1 MVHLNCLNIDEC
13 TSSNLSFKIENV
25 SILSG
30 FAKIKSRH
38 GAIFDVSKLK
48 DTEFSEVP
56 YKTLLKIL
64 NRLEEEG
71 LLKPVSKGVYF
82 IGEKPVDEE
91 LIFDEYVDNGKG
103 MFVGYQ
109 LFNDVGIS
117 DYFDC
122 KIEIYTNNIKSK
134 QKSVGQ
140 YFLKKV
146 DLEFDDDTVDLVA
159 LVDIIDT
166 GYSMK
171 GCDFMAYKKT
181 VDMLLKSYSDSSFEK
196 IVKAI
201 HYKYSTIKQL
211 SEFLE
216 ANSIDNNCLNIF
228 ESTYKNS
235 IR

>member
-1 MVHLNCLNIDEC
+1 MVREYCKNN
-13 TSSNLSFKIENV
+13 S
-25 SILSG
+25 
-30 FAKIKSRH
+30 

-48 DTEFSEVP
+48 NTEFAEVP

-64 NRLEEEG
+64 NRIEEEG

-91 LIFDEYVDNGKG
+91 LIFDEYIDDGKG

-117 DYFDC
+117 NYVEC

-134 QKSVGQ
+134 QKSLGQ
-140 YFLKKV
+140 YLLKRV
-146 DLEFDDDTVDLVA
+146 DLEFDDDIVDLVA
-159 LVDIIDT
+159 LLEIIDT
-166 GYSMK
+166 GCSMK

-196 IVKAI
+196 IIKAI
-201 HYKYSTIKQL
+201 RYKLFYYKTI
-211 SEFLE
+211 E
-216 ANSIDNNCLNIF
+216 
-228 ESTYKNS
+228 
-235 IR
+235 

>member
-1 MVHLNCLNIDEC
+1 MNYTKLVREYCKNN
-13 TSSNLSFKIENV
+13 N
-25 SILSG
+25 
-30 FAKIKSRH
+30 

-48 DTEFSEVP
+48 NMEFVEVP

-71 LLKPVSKGVYF
+71 LLKPVSKGIYF
-82 IGEKPVDEE
+82 IGEKPMDEE
-91 LIFDEYVDNGKG
+91 LIFDEYVDDGKG
-103 MFVGYQ
+103 MLVGYQ

-117 DYFDC
+117 NYVDC
-122 KIEIYTNNIKSK
+122 RIEIYTNNIKSK

-146 DLEFDDDTVDLVA
+146 DLEFDDDIVDLVA
-159 LVDIIDT
+159 LLEIIDI

-181 VDMLLKSYSDSSFEK
+181 VDILLKSYSDSSFEK

-211 SEFLE
+211 SELLK
-216 ANSIDNNCLNIF
+216 ANSIDNNCIDTF
-228 ESTYKNS
+228 ETTYKNL

>member
-1 MVHLNCLNIDEC
+1 MNYTKLVREYCKNN
-13 TSSNLSFKIENV
+13 S
-25 SILSG
+25 
-30 FAKIKSRH
+30 

-48 DTEFSEVP
+48 DTEFAEVP

-64 NRLEEEG
+64 NRLEEES
-71 LLKPVSKGVYF
+71 LLSAVSKGIYF

-91 LIFDEYVDNGKG
+91 LIFDEYVDDRKG

-117 DYFDC
+117 DYVDC

-140 YFLKKV
+140 YFLKKA
-146 DLEFDDDTVDLVA
+146 DLEFDDDTIALVA
-159 LVDIIDT
+159 LLEIIDT
-166 GYSMK
+166 RYSMK

-181 VDMLLKSYSDSSFEK
+181 VDILLQSYSDSGFEK
-196 IVKAI
+196 IIKAI
-201 HYKYSTIKQL
+201 RYKYSTIKQL
-211 SEFLE
+211 SELLK
-216 ANSIDNNCLNIF
+216 ANSIDNNCIDTF
-228 ESTYKNS
+228 ENTYKNS

>member
-1 MVHLNCLNIDEC
+1 M
-13 TSSNLSFKIENV
+13 
-25 SILSG
+25 
-30 FAKIKSRH
+30 
-38 GAIFDVSKLK
+38 SKLK
-48 DTEFSEVP
+48 DTEFAEVP

-64 NRLEEEG
+64 NRLAEEG

-82 IGEKPVDEE
+82 IGENSVNEA
-91 LIFDEYVDNGKG
+91 LIFDEYVDDEKG

-117 DYFDC
+117 DYVDC
-122 KIEIYTNNIKSK
+122 KIEIYTNNIKAK

-140 YFLKKV
+140 YLLKRV
-146 DLEFDDDTVDLVA
+146 DLEFNDDVIDLIA
-159 LVDIIDT
+159 LLEIIDI

-181 VDMLLKSYSDSSFEK
+181 VDILLKSYSDSSFEK

-211 SEFLE
+211 SELLE
-216 ANSIDNNCLNIF
+216 ANSIDNNCIDTF
-228 ESTYKNS
+228 ETTYKNL

>member
-1 MVHLNCLNIDEC
+1 MNYTKFVRKYCKNN
-13 TSSNLSFKIENV
+13 
-25 SILSG
+25 SG
-30 FAKIKSRH
+30 AF
-38 GAIFDVSKLK
+38 FDVSKLK
-48 DTEFSEVP
+48 DAEFSEVP

-71 LLKPVSKGVYF
+71 LLSTISKGVYF
-82 IGEKPVDEE
+82 IGEKPMDEE
-91 LIFDEYVDNGKG
+91 LIFDEYVDDGKG

-117 DYFDC
+117 NYVDC
-122 KIEIYTNNIKSK
+122 RIEIYTNNIKSK

-146 DLEFDDDTVDLVA
+146 DLEFDDDIVDLVA
-159 LVDIIDT
+159 LLEIIDT

-181 VDMLLKSYSDSSFEK
+181 VDMLLKSYSDSGFEK
-196 IVKAI
+196 IIKAI
-201 HYKYSTIKQL
+201 RYKYSTIKQL
-211 SEFLE
+211 SKLLE
-216 ANSIDNNCLNIF
+216 SNNIDNNCVDIF
-228 ESTYKNS
+228 ESTYKNL

>member
-1 MVHLNCLNIDEC
+1 MNYTKFVREYCKNN
-13 TSSNLSFKIENV
+13 
-25 SILSG
+25 SG
-30 FAKIKSRH
+30 TF
-38 GAIFDVSKLK
+38 FDVSKLK
-48 DTEFSEVP
+48 DAEFSEVP

-82 IGEKPVDEE
+82 IGEKPMDEE
-91 LIFDEYVDNGKG
+91 LIFDEYVDDRKG

-117 DYFDC
+117 NYVEC

-146 DLEFDDDTVDLVA
+146 DLEFDDDIVDLIA
-159 LVDIIDT
+159 LLEIIDT

-171 GCDFMAYKKT
+171 GCDFMVYKNT

-211 SEFLE
+211 SELLE
-216 ANSIDNNCLNIF
+216 ANSIDNNCVDIF
-228 ESTYKNS
+228 ESTYKNL

>member
-1 MVHLNCLNIDEC
+1 MNYTKFVREYSKNNI
-13 TSSNLSFKIENV
+13 
-25 SILSG
+25 
-30 FAKIKSRH
+30 
-38 GAIFDVSKLK
+38 GAFFDVSKLK
-48 DTEFSEVP
+48 DTDFSEIP

-64 NRLEEEG
+64 NRLEKEG

-91 LIFDEYVDNGKG
+91 LIFDEYVDDGKG
-103 MFVGYQ
+103 MFAGYQ
-109 LFNDVGIS
+109 LFNNVGIS
-117 DYFDC
+117 NYVDC
-122 KIEIYTNNIKSK
+122 KKEIYTNNIKSK

-146 DLEFDDDTVDLVA
+146 DLEFDDYTVDLVA
-159 LVDIIDT
+159 LLEIIDV

-171 GCDFMAYKKT
+171 NCDFIAYKKT

-211 SEFLE
+211 SELLE
-216 ANSIDNNCLNIF
+216 ANSIDNSCVDIF
-228 ESTYKNS
+228 ESTYKN
-235 IR
+235 

>member
-1 MVHLNCLNIDEC
+1 MNYTKLVREYCKNN
-13 TSSNLSFKIENV
+13 S
-25 SILSG
+25 
-30 FAKIKSRH
+30 

-48 DTEFSEVP
+48 DTEFAEVP

-82 IGEKPVDEE
+82 IGEKPMDEE
-91 LIFDEYVDNGKG
+91 LIFDEYVDDRKG

-117 DYFDC
+117 NYVEC

-146 DLEFDDDTVDLVA
+146 DLEFDDDIVDLIA
-159 LVDIIDT
+159 LLEIIDT

-171 GCDFMAYKKT
+171 GCDFMAYKNT
-181 VDMLLKSYSDSSFEK
+181 VDMLLKSYSYSSFEK
-196 IVKAI
+196 IVKSI

-211 SEFLE
+211 S
-216 ANSIDNNCLNIF
+216 
-228 ESTYKNS
+228 
-235 IR
+235 

>member
-1 MVHLNCLNIDEC
+1 MVREYCKNN
-13 TSSNLSFKIENV
+13 S
-25 SILSG
+25 
-30 FAKIKSRH
+30 

-48 DTEFSEVP
+48 DTKFTEVA

-71 LLKPVSKGVYF
+71 LLKPASKGVYF

-91 LIFDEYVDNGKG
+91 LFFDEYVDDGKG

-117 DYFDC
+117 NYVDC

-159 LVDIIDT
+159 LLEIIDV

-171 GCDFMAYKKT
+171 GCDFMVYKKT
-181 VDMLLKSYSDSSFEK
+181 VDILLQSYSDSDFKK
-196 IVKAI
+196 IIKAI

-211 SEFLE
+211 SELLE
-216 ANSIDNNCLNIF
+216 VNSIDNSCVDIF
-228 ESTYKNS
+228 ASTYKNL

>member
-1 MVHLNCLNIDEC
+1 MNYTKLIREYCKNN
-13 TSSNLSFKIENV
+13 S
-25 SILSG
+25 
-30 FAKIKSRH
+30 

-48 DTEFSEVP
+48 NMEFVEVP

-64 NRLEEEG
+64 NRLEEED

-91 LIFDEYVDNGKG
+91 LIFGEYVDDGKG

-117 DYFDC
+117 DYVDR
-122 KIEIYTNNIKSK
+122 KIEIYTHNIKSK

-140 YFLKKV
+140 YFLKRV
-146 DLEFDDDTVDLVA
+146 DLEFDDDIVDLIA
-159 LVDIIDT
+159 LLEIIDV
-166 GYSMK
+166 GYLMK
-171 GCDFMAYKKT
+171 GCDFISYKKT
-181 VDMLLKSYSDSSFEK
+181 VDMLLQSYSDSSFEK

-211 SEFLE
+211 SELLE
-216 ANSIDNNCLNIF
+216 ANSIDNSCVDIF
-228 ESTYKNS
+228 ESTYKNL

>member
-1 MVHLNCLNIDEC
+1 MNYTKLIRDYCKNN
-13 TSSNLSFKIENV
+13 S
-25 SILSG
+25 
-30 FAKIKSRH
+30 

-48 DTEFSEVP
+48 NTEFAEVP

-64 NRLEEEG
+64 NRLEEES
-71 LLKPVSKGVYF
+71 LLSAVSKGVYF

-91 LIFDEYVDNGKG
+91 LIFDEYVNDGKG

-117 DYFDC
+117 DYVDC
-122 KIEIYTNNIKSK
+122 KIEIYTNNIKAK

-140 YFLKKV
+140 YLLKRV
-146 DLEFDDDTVDLVA
+146 DLEFNDDVIDLIA
-159 LVDIIDT
+159 LLEIINI

-171 GCDFMAYKKT
+171 CCDFMAYKKT
-181 VDMLLKSYSDSSFEK
+181 VDILLKSYSDSSFEK

>member
-1 MVHLNCLNIDEC
+1 MVREYCKNN
-13 TSSNLSFKIENV
+13 
-25 SILSG
+25 G
-30 FAKIKSRH
+30 

-48 DTEFSEVP
+48 NIEFAEVP

-82 IGEKPVDEE
+82 IGEKSVDEE
-91 LIFDEYVDNGKG
+91 LIFDEYVDDGKG
-103 MFVGYQ
+103 MLVGYQ

-117 DYFDC
+117 DYVDC
-122 KIEIYTNNIKSK
+122 KIEIYTNNIKAK
-134 QKSVGQ
+134 QKSVGR
-140 YFLKKV
+140 YLLKRV
-146 DLEFDDDTVDLVA
+146 DLEFDDDIVDLVA
-159 LVDIIDT
+159 LLEIIDV

-196 IVKAI
+196 TVKAI

-211 SEFLE
+211 SELLE
-216 ANSIDNNCLNIF
+216 SNSIDSNCVDIF
-228 ESTYKNS
+228 ENTYKNS

>member
-1 MVHLNCLNIDEC
+1 MNYTKFVREYCKNN
-13 TSSNLSFKIENV
+13 S
-25 SILSG
+25 
-30 FAKIKSRH
+30 

-48 DTEFSEVP
+48 NTEFAEVP

-71 LLKPVSKGVYF
+71 LLSAVSKGVYF
-82 IGEKPVDEE
+82 IGEKSVDEA
-91 LIFDEYVDNGKG
+91 LIFDEYVDDGKG

-109 LFNDVGIS
+109 LYNDVGIS
-117 DYFDC
+117 NYVDC
-122 KIEIYTNNIKSK
+122 KTEIYTNNIKSK

-146 DLEFDDDTVDLVA
+146 DLEFDDDTIDLVA
-159 LVDIIDT
+159 LLEIIDT

-201 HYKYSTIKQL
+201 HYKYSTIK
-211 SEFLE
+211 
-216 ANSIDNNCLNIF
+216 
-228 ESTYKNS
+228 
-235 IR
+235 